1 MIFHHPHS
9 RTLHVNSCKL
19 CQAARDDGHQDAFES
34 RAEKELPES
43 LFSVCSQTEIQQDL
57 TRRVSYDMT
66 MRPPILRRKPPR
78 LHLTFVCCIYLFIAI
93 LPASAIWPFPPKRF
107 NGNALLTAGSMG
119 VDDDGRV
126 VAFGDFNGDQL

>member
-1 MIFHHPHS
+1 MGKS
-9 RTLHVNSCKL
+9 CQNS
-19 CQAARDDGHQDAFES
+19 S
-34 RAEKELPES
+34 P
-43 LFSVCSQTEIQQDL
+43 CSQTEIQQDL

-66 MRPPILRRKPPR
+66 MHPPILRRKPPR
-78 LHLTFVCCIYLFIAI
+78 LHLTFLCCIYLFIAI